1 MVQDVLTY
9 LTEIGWSELIDSK
22 WEGDVIRDILE
33 AFPDILEDDLSEVLS
48 IVII

>member
-1 MVQDVLTY
+1 MVQDVLIY
-9 LTEIGWSELIDSK
+9 LKEIGWSDLIDSK
-22 WEGDVIRDILE
+22 WEGDVIKDILE